1 MALIKTIASLAMR
14 KKLNELTDEVSETE
28 NLLDI
33 MVPYADLMTLLLVFF
48 VFFYIISDFEKSRL
62 IAQQNE
68 ELIALSHLDSLLDM
82 NEKVITIPGEILF
95 DSGKAELK
103 WNSLRTLA
111 QVAENIKRELGE
123 NSNKWQI
130 RVEGHTDNVPILT
143 EKYASNWEL
152 STDRALKIVKFFVE
166 NNYFPP
172 SQLQAMGFGEFKPIV
187 PNDTDANKK
196 KNRRVEIRLTR
207 RFLEFSSQSQ

>member
-48 VFFYIISDFEKSRL
+48 VFFYIISDFENSRL